1 MEINRI
7 FVHFIQDYYYKK
19 KSKTKINSCNDLLK
33 HWTFGKK
40 STITRKKKSPKYWDK
55 WLMRPCL
62 WYFYDQGA
70 FRLTENEN
78 KRHNM

>member
-19 KSKTKINSCNDLLK
+19 KAKQ
-33 HWTFGKK
+33 K
-40 STITRKKKSPKYWDK
+40 STVAMTCLSTGLLEKKYNNQKKKSPKYWDK